1 MVQEERQSARDTGID
16 PRARLLAMQRKDG
29 STFPVLAL
37 PRAAGSEGSPVVG
50 SFIVIIEL
58 GALQTAK
65 RLGAG
70 DYDLAS
76 TLQRIALELE
86 ALGLAAQMPGSTP
99 LALGHPR
106 LASLSNREREVLM
119 HLVAGE
125 RVPTIAGKLFISPHT
140 VRNHLKSIYSKLQVH
155 SQSELIVLVRGLAS

>member
-1 MVQEERQSARDTGID
+1 MILCGDA
-16 PRARLLAMQRKDG
+16 RARLLAMQRKDG

-37 PRAAGSEGSPVVG
+37 PRVAAPEGSEIIG

-76 TLQRIALELE
+76 SLQRIALELE
-86 ALGLAAQMPGSTP
+86 ALGLAAQMPGSKP
-99 LALGHPR
+99 LALSHPR

-125 RVPTIAGKLFISPHT
+125 RVPAIAGNLFISPHT
-140 VRNHLKSIYSKLQVH
+140 VRNHLKNIYSKLQVH
-155 SQSELIVLVRGLAS
+155 SQSELIALARGLSS